1 MGSEMCI
8 RDRSKETLGALLQNH
23 IICAMTGKVNDPDC
37 PKNFLNVRRK
47 FVFLDGLQRIARPTF
62 APSAPISVKFP
73 DEFGQSEGAV
83 DLGGP
88 TREYLRLALR
98 QIYDSS
104 NLFAGPQN
112 SKVFIL
118 NQEGILISSQLP
130 LFNNFHGYKINLTDS
145 FYWR

>member
-1 MGSEMCI
+1 
-8 RDRSKETLGALLQNH
+8 
-23 IICAMTGKVNDPDC
+23 MTGKVNDPDC

-130 LFNNFHGYKINLTDS
+130 LFNNFHGYEINLTDS